1 LFEEPQ
7 NLTNIRREMVIE
19 FLQKYHPS
27 SVTELRS
34 RLVSEGIRV
43 SDDDLLNII
52 RDLQQDGDIRLSI
65 PVSLDSFP
73 GFLSDTRNS
82 WWIYA
87 TVLISLAEIFL
98 VRYNVQDPLWG
109 SFRLL
114 FGLGLLG
121 FLPGYATVQ
130 ILFPKDQLSLLEQIL
145 LSIFLS
151 VVVSIGLGVILGAGY
166 FFNPTSGV
174 LLSGMYA
181 IVVSILAGYRRYSA
195 QRGSRQRRFESA

>member
-1 LFEEPQ
+1 M
-7 NLTNIRREMVIE
+7 TNIRRELVIE

-27 SVTELRS
+27 SVTELRG
-34 RLVSEGIRV
+34 RLAREGIRAN
-43 SDDDLLNII
+43 DDDLLNIVRELQ
-52 RDLQQDGDIRLSI
+52 RDGEIHLSI

-98 VRYNVQDPLWG
+98 VRYNVQDPFLG
-109 SFRLL
+109 SLRLL

-121 FLPGYATVQ
+121 FLPGYSSVQ
-130 ILFPKDQLSLLEQIL
+130 ILFSKDQPSLLEQIL
-145 LSIFLS
+145 LSMFLS
-151 VVVSIGLGVILGAGY
+151 VVVSIGLGVVLGAGY

-174 LLSGMYA
+174 ILSSMYT

-195 QRGSRQRRFESA
+195 LRGSRQRQLQPT

>member
-1 LFEEPQ
+1 M
-7 NLTNIRREMVIE
+7 TNIRRELVIE

-34 RLVSEGIRV
+34 RLAREGIRAN
-43 SDDDLLNII
+43 DDDLLNIVRELQ
-52 RDLQQDGDIRLSI
+52 RDGEIHLSI

-98 VRYNVQDPLWG
+98 VRYNVQDPFLG
-109 SFRLL
+109 SLRLL

-121 FLPGYATVQ
+121 FLPGYSSVQ
-130 ILFPKDQLSLLEQIL
+130 ILFSNDQLSLLEQIL
-145 LSIFLS
+145 LSMFLS
-151 VVVSIGLGVILGAGY
+151 VVVSIGLGVVLGAGY

-174 LLSGMYA
+174 ILSSMYT

-195 QRGSRQRRFESA
+195 LRGSRQRLVQST

>member
-34 RLVSEGIRV
+34 RLASEGIRV

-87 TVLISLAEIFL
+87 TVLIALAEIFL
-98 VRYNVQDPLWG
+98 VRYNVQDQFWG
-109 SFRLL
+109 SLRLL

-121 FLPGYATVQ
+121 ILPGYATVQ

-151 VVVSIGLGVILGAGY
+151 VVISIGLGVILGAGY

-174 LLSGMYA
+174 LLSSMYA

-195 QRGSRQRRFESA
+195 LRGSRQRQFRSA